1 MKTCKETGA
10 NVHCAQLGRKPCD
23 NMLDHLL
30 DFEPAICDGLA
41 VAPLEKTDPQALIN
55 AQHETA
61 NWLESLGAPTADT
74 ADAAAAS
81 SLAQSAFQSIIKPD
95 PDPKQKAALLALK
108 TPSAVRHL
116 TGMLTAYDWEF
127 VNQAKELRGYAVSQ
141 ILEETKHP
149 DARIRL
155 RALELLGRV
164 TEVALFTDR
173 VEVKKTDITDQELE
187 HKLKEKLARF
197 MGVVDAHPTDAVLL
211 ENNAA
216 T

>member
-1 MKTCKETGA
+1 
-10 NVHCAQLGRKPCD
+10 
-23 NMLDHLL
+23 MLDHLI
-30 DFEPAICDGLA
+30 DFEPPICDAASVL
-41 VAPLEKTDPQALIN
+41 PLEKSDPQALIN

-61 NWLESLGAPTADT
+61 NWLESMGAPTADM

-81 SLAQSAFQSIIKPD
+81 SLAQNAFQALVKPD
-95 PDPKQKAALLALK
+95 TDPKQKAALLALK
-108 TPSAVRHL
+108 TPAAVRHL

-127 VNQAKELRGYAVSQ
+127 VNQAKELRGYAVSK
-141 ILEETKHP
+141 ILEEVEHP

-197 MGVVDAHPTDAVLL
+197 MGVTDVAPTDAVLL
-211 ENNAA
+211 ENNETA
-216 T
+216 

>member
-1 MKTCKETGA
+1 
-10 NVHCAQLGRKPCD
+10 
-23 NMLDHLL
+23 MLDHLL
-30 DFEPAICDGLA
+30 DFEPAVCDADDVQSLDR
-41 VAPLEKTDPQALIN
+41 TDIPTLIN
-55 AQHETA
+55 AQYETA
-61 NWLESLGAPTADT
+61 NWLESLGAPTSSDV
-74 ADAAAAS
+74 DASAAV
-81 SLAQSAFQSIIKPD
+81 SLAQGAFKTLTTTTPTEG
-95 PDPKQKAALLALK
+95 QKAALVALK

-187 HKLKEKLARF
+187 NKLKEKLSRF
-197 MGVVDAHPTDAVLL
+197 MGVVDANPTDITPTLSNETA
-211 ENNAA
+211 
-216 T
+216 

>member
-1 MKTCKETGA
+1 
-10 NVHCAQLGRKPCD
+10 
-23 NMLDHLL
+23 MLDHLI
-30 DFEPAICDGLA
+30 DFEPPVCNIADTL
-41 VAPLEKTDPQALIN
+41 PLEKADPQALIN

-61 NWLESLGAPTADT
+61 NWLESMGAPTADT

-81 SLAQSAFQSIIKPD
+81 SLAQSAFQALVKPD
-95 PDPKQKAALLALK
+95 TDPKQKAALLALK
-108 TPSAVRHL
+108 TPAAVRHL

-127 VNQAKELRGYAVSQ
+127 VNQAKELRGYAVSK
-141 ILEETKHP
+141 ILEEVEHP

-187 HKLKEKLARF
+187 SKLKEKLARF
-197 MGVVDAHPTDAVLL
+197 MNVTDVTPTDVTPLL
-211 ENNAA
+211 SNEAA
-216 T
+216 